1 MNNTK
6 RNNWLLMDDDAL
18 VKLCE
23 FSPFKSTGRG
33 GQKKNKSSSAVRLV
47 HKPTEIAVTATKAR
61 CQHANRKTALKKLR
75 YQIAFDVRSDEAPE
89 LSTLDM
95 SPNNKRFY
103 LWVAFIF
110 DLLHRHHF
118 AVSNCAKELELST
131 SRLIKMLARDDTV
144 WQHVN
149 DQRKT
154 LGLAP
159 LKK

>member
-1 MNNTK
+1 
-6 RNNWLLMDDDAL
+6 MDDEAL

-23 FSPFKSTGRG
+23 FTPFKSTGRG
-33 GQKKNKSSSAVRLV
+33 GQKKNKSSSAVRLI
-47 HKPTEIAVTATKAR
+47 HKPTDIAVTATKAR

-75 YQIAFDVRSDEAPE
+75 YQIAFDIRSDETPE
-89 LSTLDM
+89 LTTIDM

-118 AVSNCAKELELST
+118 AVSNCANELGLST

-149 DQRKT
+149 DQRKR
-154 LGLAP
+154 LGLTP